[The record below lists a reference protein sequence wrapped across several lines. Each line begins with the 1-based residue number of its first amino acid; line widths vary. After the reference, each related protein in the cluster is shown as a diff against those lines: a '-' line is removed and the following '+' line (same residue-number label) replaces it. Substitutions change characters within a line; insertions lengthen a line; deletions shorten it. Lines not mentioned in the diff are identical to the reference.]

1 MKSIVQSGTSLSNL
15 WKSKAT
21 VVLNAVAIVVLVVV
35 KDTIAIIIVIMVV
48 QNAIIVVIVV
58 DSIREAVAI
67 GVDVIWGKSIF

>member
-1 MKSIVQSGTSLSNL
+1 MSLSNL

-21 VVLNAVAIVVLVVV
+21 VVLNAVAIVVLVIV

-67 GVDVIWGKSIF
+67 GVDVIWGKLIF